1 VKKSIKRKFAP
12 WMREIV
18 ALMRR
23 DGFEEPE
30 SQDDELARSDV
41 HRRLEFKLGQLQ
53 WAPLW
58 NQRAASDAKVV
69 GCYVGRE
76 YAMGRWLWTEPS
88 EPIPEAAISALRDG
102 LHHLEVESGP
112 GIAEEMLEMIF
123 AAREKVAADPSLI
136 DYDALTEPYAT
147 ILKKVLQRPLL
158 EVADFL
164 DGFRLP
170 VLRRAADNDVWAN
183 AFITSYVCA
192 VMYNDWPQIEQQ
204 RPLARLCDYILDRI
218 PPRLSSG
225 IRKNDQLLT
234 AFRASVRSLCNEVG
248 FSTGHPG
255 RPKTTSRR
263 GA

>member
-1 VKKSIKRKFAP
+1 MKKSVKRDFAP
-12 WMREIV
+12 WIREIV

-30 SQDDELARSDV
+30 SQDDELARSDT
-41 HRRLEFKLGQLQ
+41 HRRLDFKLGQLQ

-58 NQRAASDAKVV
+58 NQRAASDAKVAN
-69 GCYVGRE
+69 CYVGRE
-76 YAMGRWLWTEPS
+76 YAIGRWLWAEPS
-88 EPIPEAAISALRDG
+88 EPIPKAAMSALRDG

-112 GIAEEMLEMIF
+112 GIAEEMLDMIF
-123 AAREKVAADPSLI
+123 ATRENVAADPSLI

-147 ILKKVLQRPLL
+147 ILKKVLQRPLA

-170 VLRRAADNDVWAN
+170 VLRRAVDNDVWAN
-183 AFITSYVCA
+183 SFIASYVCA

-204 RPLARLCDYILDRI
+204 RPLAKLCDYILDRI
-218 PPRLSSG
+218 PPRLSIG
-225 IRKNDQLLT
+225 IRNNDQLLT
-234 AFRASVRSLCNEVG
+234 TFRASVRSLCNEVG
-248 FSTGHPG
+248 FSTGEPG
-255 RPKTTSRR
+255 RPKKTSRR